1 MEQILEEY
9 GISLVLLLI
18 GVVVIAVL
26 AGLFASF

>member
-9 GISLVLLLI
+9 GISIVLYLI

-26 AGLFASF
+26 IGLFGLI